1 MKFPSLIP
9 YLIILVFSF
18 TKIRKEYGILSG
30 GLFSLTMIV
39 MSEFFTHFITA
50 RMYSWTILFLII
62 SFFYVKD
69 VLEHND
75 LKSWLLLSIFSVLGV
90 YTHYFSALSSVI
102 IYLMLFI
109 WILVNKQTSLIDN
122 LKKFFIS
129 ILVGFILYIPWIFPL
144 LNQLKSVHEYFWI
157 KSVTLDTLVN
167 YFSYCLTISS
177 NQLIHFISL
186 MFILII
192 FILFLKEFIKT
203 KDNNDLYLLM
213 GISVFIG
220 TILLGFILSV
230 TYKPILWDRY
240 LLPAIGVFW
249 LCISIKL
256 GNLKLRNSM
265 LLLII
270 LLITLVGAFNVYHE
284 INEIVDIYDNTIKE
298 DNILLGINNNDS
310 VIIYDSDNRYVRTHT
325 ELEKVYKQY
334 GSFSMNNNTTTLNYK
349 SPNVIYEEFSIPDD
363 LEKFPDKNVYMIKFY
378 LSEKEFP
385 DNIKVEKIGTVQ
397 HSNIY
402 KLQFI
407 E

>member
-1 MKFPSLIP
+1 MNFTENNRIIKILPFIISILFLGLLIYVYIKYPFLSIDEGYTRGLLDLSFMDMVGITANDVHPPLYYLITMSFVKICNVLNLNIDIIHLMKFPSLIP

-186 MFILII
+186 MFI
-192 FILFLKEFIKT
+192 
-203 KDNNDLYLLM
+203 
-213 GISVFIG
+213 
-220 TILLGFILSV
+220 
-230 TYKPILWDRY
+230 
-240 LLPAIGVFW
+240 
-249 LCISIKL
+249 
-256 GNLKLRNSM
+256 
-265 LLLII
+265 
-270 LLITLVGAFNVYHE
+270 
-284 INEIVDIYDNTIKE
+284 
-298 DNILLGINNNDS
+298 
-310 VIIYDSDNRYVRTHT
+310 
-325 ELEKVYKQY
+325 
-334 GSFSMNNNTTTLNYK
+334 
-349 SPNVIYEEFSIPDD
+349 
-363 LEKFPDKNVYMIKFY
+363 
-378 LSEKEFP
+378 
-385 DNIKVEKIGTVQ
+385 
-397 HSNIY
+397 
-402 KLQFI
+402 
-407 E
+407 